1 MLIVP
6 PALGSQAGTRVRADF
21 RARREPA
28 AMTRRST
35 FPILK
40 IRWAKKR
47 AEVAARIDRSAEP
60 VGGTLDPTPV
70 LQSFACL
77 QAKPG
82 WKLHISWSYGGR
94 RGHMVSME
102 NRQMMQAGAQRPAA
116 PFTLVVSDVHGYPEL
131 LENALR
137 SSGFREGSDRLVFA
151 GDFLDRGSLAR
162 ECLQRLDELGAETLI
177 GNHDQAIALGYWIGE
192 QQEASKVFREPLL
205 ERLRK
210 RRLNLVT
217 SVDGVLISHA
227 GLTRVFAA
235 DFDELGRDP
244 ARVAARLNDEYHA
257 AVGRQL
263 EHGRELP
270 QPRILDEWSPQRLR
284 VDDADV
290 GPGRLLDAVEQIAGH
305 TTPTVFRRWTE
316 AEFRAA
322 GLHAIDPGT
331 YGLGPGDHP
340 RHYRYAVI
348 QGGAL
353 RVAAGTMAAA
363 MPEQTR

>member
-1 MLIVP
+1 MVTMDFREIP
-6 PALGSQAGTRVRADF
+6 QIEAVRA
-21 RARREPA
+21 
-28 AMTRRST
+28 T
-35 FPILK
+35 
-40 IRWAKKR
+40 
-47 AEVAARIDRSAEP
+47 
-60 VGGTLDPTPV
+60 
-70 LQSFACL
+70 Q
-77 QAKPG
+77 
-82 WKLHISWSYGGR
+82 
-94 RGHMVSME
+94 
-102 NRQMMQAGAQRPAA
+102 

-131 LENALR
+131 LENAVR
-137 SSGFREGSDRLVFA
+137 SSGFRAGTDRLVFA
-151 GDFLDRGSLAR
+151 GDFLDRGDRAG
-162 ECLQRLDELGAETLI
+162 ECLERLDELGAETLI

-192 QQEASKVFREPLL
+192 QQEASKAFREPLL
-205 ERLRK
+205 ERLRT

-244 ARVAARLNDEYHA
+244 ARLAARLNDEYHA

-263 EHGRELP
+263 AHGREMP
-270 QPRILDEWSPQRLR
+270 QPRVLDEWSPQRLR

-348 QGGAL
+348 QGGAV
-353 RVAAGTMAAA
+353 RVEAGTMEAGT
-363 MPEQTR
+363 PEQTR

>member
-1 MLIVP
+1 
-6 PALGSQAGTRVRADF
+6 
-21 RARREPA
+21 
-28 AMTRRST
+28 MT
-35 FPILK
+35 
-40 IRWAKKR
+40 
-47 AEVAARIDRSAEP
+47 
-60 VGGTLDPTPV
+60 
-70 LQSFACL
+70 
-77 QAKPG
+77 
-82 WKLHISWSYGGR
+82 
-94 RGHMVSME
+94 
-102 NRQMMQAGAQRPAA
+102 NRQMMQAGARRPAA

-137 SSGFREGSDRLVFA
+137 GSGFREGIDRLVFA

-162 ECLQRLDELGAETLI
+162 ECLQRLDELGAEALI

-192 QQEASKVFREPLL
+192 QQEANKVFREPLL
-205 ERLRK
+205 ERLRT

-235 DFDELGRDP
+235 DFRELGRDP
-244 ARVAARLNDEYHA
+244 ARLAARLNREHHA

-263 EHGRELP
+263 AHGRELP
-270 QPRILDEWSPQRLR
+270 EPRILDEWSPQRLR

-290 GPGRLLDAVEQIAGH
+290 GPGRLLDGVEQIAGH
-305 TTPTVFRRWTE
+305 TTSTVFRRWTT
-316 AEFRAA
+316 AMFRAA

-348 QGGAL
+348 QGGVV
-353 RVAAGTMAAA
+353 RVEGGTMEVGTMEAGTS
-363 MPEQTR
+363 EETR